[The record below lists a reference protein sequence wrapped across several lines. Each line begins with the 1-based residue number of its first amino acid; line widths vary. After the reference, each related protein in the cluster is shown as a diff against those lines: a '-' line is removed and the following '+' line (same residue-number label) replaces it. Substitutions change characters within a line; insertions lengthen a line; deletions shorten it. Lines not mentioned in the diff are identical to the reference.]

1 MEAIILAGGFG
12 SRLRPVVSDV
22 PKPMAPVAG
31 RPFLARLIEHLGRRG
46 FKRVILAVGYMHS
59 LIVDYFRTHP
69 APLELHF
76 SIESEP
82 MGTGGA
88 VKLAMGSA
96 SADNVF
102 VLNGDTFAL
111 LNYGA
116 MLQEHVQ
123 HGAMATLALT
133 LVPDSA
139 RFGSVRLDM
148 AGRILA
154 FDEKGRAGP
163 GVVNA
168 GTYVLNR
175 RWVSD
180 QWPNGAFS
188 LEHDMLLK
196 EAGHVPIY
204 GFNAN
209 GELLDIGTPQ
219 SYADAARF
227 VNLMST

>member
-12 SRLRPVVSDV
+12 TRLRSVVSDV

-31 RPFLARLIEHLGRRG
+31 RPFLALLLAHLQRRG

-59 LIVDYFRTHP
+59 LVVDYFKTDP
-69 APLELHF
+69 APLELLF
-76 SIESEP
+76 SIETEP

-88 VKLAMGSA
+88 VKLAMRSA
-96 SADNVF
+96 TADNVF
-102 VLNGDTFAL
+102 VLNGDTFVL
-111 LNYGA
+111 LDYAA
-116 MLQEHVQ
+116 MLKEHAH
-123 HGAMATLALT
+123 HGAMATLALA

-139 RFGSVRLDM
+139 RFGSVQLNV
-148 AGRILA
+148 AGRIVA
-154 FDEKGRAGP
+154 FDEKGKAGP

-168 GTYVLNR
+168 GAYVLNR

-188 LEHDMLLK
+188 LERDMLLN
-196 EAGHVPIY
+196 EAANVPIY
-204 GFNAN
+204 GFNAI
-209 GELLDIGTPQ
+209 GEFLDIGTPQ

-227 VNLMST
+227 VHLIST